1 MPLDIREITTWVDGD
16 LFFGAQGMV
25 LAYSN
30 VCGHNSEFMDRL
42 QVTSCSCVNTYSLM
56 PMNAS
61 AFHS

>member
-1 MPLDIREITTWVDGD
+1 
-16 LFFGAQGMV
+16 MV

-56 PMNAS
+56 PTNAS
-61 AFHS
+61 AFSIMSMSQDCVQ